1 MANKP
6 LTKQKSGETSLIK
19 ETPEQMPLIKNNF
32 VLMAVAGVMIVLGFA
47 LMAGGAT
54 DWNSFNEDI
63 FSMRRI
69 VIGPTISFLGF
80 LFMGFAIMYT
90 PQNRK

>member
-80 LFMGFAIMYT
+80 LFMGFAIMHT
-90 PQNRK
+90 PKNRK